1 MQASP
6 EAKFWRPQRRCL
18 TRVYVDTLH
27 KRVDPGGREVVPFL
41 TKKSSVEFLV
51 GSGSL

>member
-1 MQASP
+1 MRFTNA
-6 EAKFWRPQRRCL
+6 L
-18 TRVYVDTLH
+18 I
-27 KRVDPGGREVVPFL
+27 PGGREVVPFL